1 MSEIYQ
7 QVIAIAAGEEAATAL
22 RSTLDALTSRLAA
35 GTFAAAELP
44 TTDEPAFPP
53 HIELERVRREV
64 VLGALAS
71 RWRHTLN
78 NSLAAVLAEAQL
90 LGMEPLPP
98 EHDEAIQR
106 IIALC
111 RRMILVLRDGPRQDH
126 QDHAETGPDN
136 GA

>member
-1 MSEIYQ
+1 MSETYQ
-7 QVIAIAAGEEAATAL
+7 QVIAIASGQEAAEAL
-22 RSTLDALTSRLAA
+22 RSTLDALAARLAA

-44 TTDEPAFPP
+44 TTDEPALPP
-53 HIELERVRREV
+53 HVELERVRREV
-64 VLGALAS
+64 ALGAVAS

-98 EHDEAIQR
+98 EHDEAVQR

-111 RRMILVLRDGPRQDH
+111 RRMILVLRDGPR
-126 QDHAETGPDN
+126 EGPEN